1 MAKAFGKFKRLI
13 RKAPNGKKVQEE
25 EGSLSSTPVTLT
37 KTTEEPTD
45 GTTELVGGSEK
56 DASAEV
62 AIVEKKEEEERD
74 TAVPQSTSLTD
85 ADDVLDGILQDL
97 NIKVGQL
104 AVNANQSSDA
114 VSEYSGGS
122 AKSVE
127 SSDDSEDDDDEEDE
141 DDDGEAKKS
150 KDKASKKKK
159 KKNTPKSVS
168 DRVAIVVA
176 AAEEI
181 RKQRG
186 SPVTV
191 TTEPNSTEGA
201 STSSNP
207 AAVSVEPA
215 VTSSTA
221 ATEPVGFKK
230 SRSSIASSGKK
241 SPMMTAAIGAAKMA
255 RKSPITTGLSKQ
267 ALDVARKSPITT
279 LLPKMSKNKS
289 TSRSTSP
296 QFSPPATDGKGNAVD
311 PAGAVTTDNMK
322 SFSSSS
328 KNDTDKDVVEV
339 ANTKDA
345 NEVSDDGGEGST
357 SFEEGTFDVEDNT
370 LGENTLGTDGDP
382 TLSMEGDSTLFD
394 EDASQ
399 EFTKGDVKTKKTV
412 MNKDII
418 IHQPGGASSLVVRAM
433 YYTPLPATPEDIIIK
448 VEVSLLFLLM
458 IML

>member
-159 KKNTPKSVS
+159 NTPKSVS

-241 SPMMTAAIGAAKMA
+241 SPMMTAAIGAANMA

-296 QFSPPATDGKGNAVD
+296 QFSPPATDGSGNA
-311 PAGAVTTDNMK
+311 AAVTADNMK

-339 ANTKDA
+339 ENTKDA

-433 YYTPLPATPEDIIIK
+433 YYTPLPATPEDIVIK
-448 VEVSLLFLLM
+448 VEVNLLFLLM